1 METLLIHDLTPK
13 QLSAVL
19 PDTSGYT
26 IIDANRSAAFC
37 QGCFRCWLAS
47 PGRCVMKD
55 SLQTVSAQ
63 IGNAEAVIVFS
74 RCCFGGFSPGVKR
87 LLDRAIACSLPF
99 FTYRGGRVHALCFWS
114 ASMARLRTLSV
125 KQPHVWPMPTG
136 SIWAFLPRGCALRKS
151 RSFWRR

>member
-47 PGRCVMKD
+47 PGRCVIKD

-63 IGNAEAVIVFS
+63 IGNAEAVIVLS

-87 LLDRAIACSLPF
+87 LLDRAIAWPPSAALSNSPCVSGLLLR
-99 FTYRGGRVHALCFWS
+99 RGYGL
-114 ASMARLRTLSV
+114 
-125 KQPHVWPMPTG
+125 
-136 SIWAFLPRGCALRKS
+136 
-151 RSFWRR
+151 

>member
-1 METLLIHDLTPK
+1 METLLIHDLKPK

-63 IGNAEAVIVFS
+63 IGNAEAVIVLS

-87 LLDRAIACSLPF
+87 LLDRAIAQSAVFHLSRRACPPSAALSKSPCVSGLLLW
-99 FTYRGGRVHALCFWS
+99 RGYGL
-114 ASMARLRTLSV
+114 
-125 KQPHVWPMPTG
+125 
-136 SIWAFLPRGCALRKS
+136 
-151 RSFWRR
+151 

>member
-99 FTYRGGRVHALCFWS
+99 FTYRGGRV
-114 ASMARLRTLSV
+114 LSFF
-125 KQPHVWPMPTG
+125 TN
-136 SIWAFLPRGCALRKS
+136 
-151 RSFWRR
+151 

>member
-55 SLQTVSAQ
+55 SLLDGQIISDSAPFEPETESAPVPLTQ
-63 IGNAEAVIVFS
+63 KKTS
-74 RCCFGGFSPGVKR
+74 MS
-87 LLDRAIACSLPF
+87 F
-99 FTYRGGRVHALCFWS
+99 FTALGLSLNNLLTKKGRTILTAF
-114 ASMARLRTLSV
+114 A
-125 KQPHVWPMPTG
+125 G
-136 SIWAFLPRGCALRKS
+136 SIGIIGIALILS
-151 RSFWRR
+151 LSTGIQD